1 MQPDPTG
8 LTVAELLNELAS
20 RTSVPAGGVVAALQA
35 AQAAALLA
43 MAARFSVR
51 GKDAAIDRL
60 ATQVAEA
67 GDLLRARAVGLA
79 TDDVAA
85 FEAVKDAWS
94 KPRGEER
101 DGSVRR
107 ALAGA
112 AEPPASVVSVAREV
126 VAQAERLLPVVHRSV
141 AADLAAAVD
150 AAHAAA
156 STSRRNVEANLA
168 DDPDHVLLDHL
179 GDVDDLLRR
188 AIDIGQALRRGSRP

>member
-1 MQPDPTG
+1 MRTDFTK
-8 LTVAELLNELAS
+8 LTIAELLDQLAA

-51 GKDAAIDRL
+51 GKDAASDQL
-60 ATQVAEA
+60 ATGVAEA
-67 GDLLRARAVGLA
+67 ADLLRTRVVALA

-94 KPRGEER
+94 LPRGEQR
-101 DGSVRR
+101 DAQLRR

-112 AEPPASVVSVAREV
+112 AEPPAAVVSVAREV

-156 STSRRNVEANLA
+156 STSRRNVMVNLA
-168 DDPDHVLLDHL
+168 DQPDNALMDHL

-188 AIDIGQALRRGSRP
+188 AIDIGEALQRGSRP

>member
-1 MQPDPTG
+1 LRPDFTE
-8 LTVAELLNELAS
+8 LTVGELLDQLAS

-51 GKDAAIDRL
+51 GTDAASDRL
-60 ATQVAEA
+60 ATEVAEA
-67 GDLLRARAVGLA
+67 ADLLRTRAVGLSS
-79 TDDVAA
+79 DDVAA

-112 AEPPASVVSVAREV
+112 AEPPAAVVSVAREV
-126 VAQAERLLPVVHRSV
+126 VAQAGRLLPVVHRSV

-156 STSRRNVEANLA
+156 STSRRNVEVNLA
-168 DDPDHVLLDHL
+168 DYPDHALLNHL
-179 GDVDDLLRR
+179 GDVDDLLGR
-188 AIDIGQALRRGSRP
+188 AIDIGRVLRRGSRS